1 MQEKSF
7 LEKLKED
14 LVDLSKD
21 NNVMLKEQKNA
32 TRWFA
37 IKVVLLAMVMVY
49 LETKFPEYK
58 GYIEAIV
65 LITAL
70 FAVLKLYKNFKAS
83 IISYRERRD
92 TRKAL
97 K

>member
-7 LEKLKED
+7 LEKLKEG

-37 IKVVLLAMVMVY
+37 LKVVLLAMVMVY
-49 LETKFPEYK
+49 LETKFPNYR

-65 LITAL
+65 LMTAL
-70 FAVLKLYKNFKAS
+70 YAVVKLYRDFKSS
-83 IISYRERRD
+83 IISYKERRD